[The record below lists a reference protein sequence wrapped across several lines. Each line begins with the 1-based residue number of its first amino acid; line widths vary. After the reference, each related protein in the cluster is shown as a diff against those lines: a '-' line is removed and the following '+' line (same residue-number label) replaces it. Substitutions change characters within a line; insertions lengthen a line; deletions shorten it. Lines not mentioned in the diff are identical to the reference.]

1 MKDFSE
7 FSGARVAADAA
18 RRFSERA
25 LGDGIE
31 SEGAEERI
39 PFSERPEEE
48 QIDLIYRIQSLVA
61 QRRDLARTLRNPEA
75 AADAKEATESPGMGN
90 EETEVRM
97 RSRGSIGKRRLP
109 VMGAVVAKTNEATDD
124 ARTKGQERLDAVL
137 QELQKLGMIP
147 GLKEAYGK
155 EVTKLYFY
163 GKLLRNRERLL
174 GERADL
180 DFALRRE
187 RAKESFAGT
196 PVGADL
202 SMIESLEADKQAVQK
217 SLDEFAG
224 AKKEQEAETH
234 ASTVSKLREKL
245 KEFDGR
251 LQRVNV
257 EMANPKGDDEDA
269 RESYRASMKQ
279 EADGVQAKIAEIS
292 EAIAL
297 ERAEMS
303 RISSEGISVGPFL
316 DRVATL
322 REYAESFQSG
332 RIVEFPSVEK
342 LVELGLENLRHHQTF
357 TLAGHLGSGKTEVAR
372 HIAKLYMVETAI
384 EGGKLLSD
392 ESYEEAYD
400 RMKPEF
406 FSGSEE
412 ASVYDII
419 GKLKIKREK
428 KEDWSPQDVAE
439 LVEKHVGSLEGMSE
453 EEGKAL
459 KDRILERVI
468 SAAVSGGEIE
478 TVFAGGPLERALREK
493 KPIIFDEI
501 NMIPPQVLGR
511 INDISIA
518 TIGRPIILQENG
530 DEEYEITPGFGILGT
545 FNVGRQYHGTQELNA
560 AQANRWNGPKVD
572 YPSMKESYDLILAAL
587 LRKDRVRLPPS
598 FHAEDYE
605 KLADLAIVTRHIQEL
620 FSGQTEGQRYMARR
634 QGMKAEKSQLEKTV
648 ISTRDLLR
656 KIILPWR
663 DRGFKDGSLE
673 EIIADNILATAGTH
687 SEDDQRFLVELFLE
701 NGFFEGWTAKRF
713 RAHHIGSIEDEDI
726 RTIQNVMKEE
736 EYKKNDRF
744 REVREEA
751 RERGSGNMRSMLLM
765 GRS

>member
-7 FSGARVAADAA
+7 FSGAQVAMDAA

-25 LGDGIE
+25 LGDGADIE
-31 SEGAEERI
+31 SEDAEERI
-39 PFSERPEEE
+39 PFADRSEEE
-48 QIDLIYRIQSLVA
+48 RTDLIYRIQSFVA
-61 QRRDLARTLRNPEA
+61 ERRDLMRTLRNPETGVA
-75 AADAKEATESPGMGN
+75 SGKAVEYSDAGSGGMDVERKN
-90 EETEVRM
+90 
-97 RSRGSIGKRRLP
+97 RGSIGKRRLP
-109 VMGAVVAKTNEATDD
+109 VMRSVVAKTSEATDN
-124 ARTKGQERLDAVL
+124 ARMKSQERLDTVS
-137 QELQKLGMIP
+137 QELQKLGMVP

-163 GKLLRNRERLL
+163 GKLLRHREQLL

-180 DFALRRE
+180 DFSLRRA

-202 SMIESLEADKQAVQK
+202 SMIESLEAGSRAVEEALQ
-217 SLDEFAG
+217 SFREGDSMG
-224 AKKEQEAETH
+224 A
-234 ASTVSKLREKL
+234 
-245 KEFDGR
+245 
-251 LQRVNV
+251 
-257 EMANPKGDDEDA
+257 
-269 RESYRASMKQ
+269 
-279 EADGVQAKIAEIS
+279 
-292 EAIAL
+292 
-297 ERAEMS
+297 
-303 RISSEGISVGPFL
+303 FL

-332 RIVEFPSVEK
+332 RIVELPSVEK
-342 LVELGLENLRHHQTF
+342 LVELGLENLRHHQAF

-372 HIAKLYMVETAI
+372 HIAKLHMVETAI
-384 EGGKLLSD
+384 EAGALLPD

-428 KEDWSPQDVAE
+428 REEWSPQDVAE
-439 LVEKHVGSLEGMSE
+439 LVEKHVASLEGVSE
-453 EEGKAL
+453 EAGKEL

-468 SAAVSGGEIE
+468 SAAVSGGDME
-478 TVFAGGPLERALREK
+478 TAFAYGPLGRALKEG
-493 KPIIFDEI
+493 KPIIIDEI

-511 INDISIA
+511 LNDIAIA
-518 TIGRPIILQENG
+518 TIGKPIILQENG
-530 DEEYEITPGFGILGT
+530 EEEFSITPGFGILGT

-572 YPSMKESYDLILAAL
+572 YPSMEESYDLILATL

-598 FHAEDYE
+598 FRAEDYE
-605 KLADLAIVTRHIQEL
+605 KLADLAIVTRHVQEL

-634 QGMKAEKSQLEKTV
+634 QGMKAEKAQLEKTV

-663 DRGFKDGSLE
+663 DRGFKEGSLE
-673 EIIADNILATAGTH
+673 EVIADNILATAGTH

-701 NGFFEGWTAKRF
+701 NGFFAGWDAARF
-713 RAHHIGSIEDEDI
+713 QLHHIGSIEDEDI
-726 RTIQNVMKEE
+726 RTIHNVMGEE
-736 EYKKNDRF
+736 EYRKNDPLGK
-744 REVREEA
+744 VREEA
-751 RERGSGNMRSMLLM
+751 RDRASGNMRSMLLM
-765 GRS
+765 GKN